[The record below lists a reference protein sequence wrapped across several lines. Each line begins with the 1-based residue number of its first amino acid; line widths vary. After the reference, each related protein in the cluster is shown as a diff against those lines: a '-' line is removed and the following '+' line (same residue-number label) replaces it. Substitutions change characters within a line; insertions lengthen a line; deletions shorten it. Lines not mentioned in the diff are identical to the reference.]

1 MTDRVTSGTA
11 ARDRLVHD
19 ALLYGSDNELLRDIV
34 PFLRAGLDA
43 GETVMMACTEPTAT
57 LLIDALGDAAR
68 IERVPT
74 PETYQRPAEAILAYQ
89 QLLEDQLAGGAR
101 HIRWVGEVIS
111 AAQPAGQPTQQ
122 PTQQPAGWP
131 EWLRFD
137 AVLNRALASYPLWG
151 VCLYDLRQLPAELVT
166 AVQLTHP
173 YLRTPPTRATNPA
186 FLDPAEFLRRLPDP
200 GLDPLEATQPT
211 LAVDDLTS
219 LQHLRRQLADVVVGS
234 ALPAWTTGEFVFVAS
249 EVATN
254 ALRHG
259 RLPVRVRV
267 WVTPSRLL
275 CTVTDQGPGIADPLV
290 GYMRA
295 HRDPSRGG
303 LGLWLARRLCDQVDL
318 RRTSEGFTVRLT
330 TGR

>member
-1 MTDRVTSGTA
+1 MTDRVTSATA

-34 PFLRAGLDA
+34 PFLRAGLDV

-74 PETYQRPAEAILAYQ
+74 PETYQRPAQAILAYQ

-111 AAQPAGQPTQQ
+111 AAQPAG
-122 PTQQPAGWP
+122 QPAGWP

-200 GLDPLEATQPT
+200 GLDPLEATQPM

-219 LQHLRRQLADVVVGS
+219 LEHLRRQLADVVVGS

-303 LGLWLARRLCDQVDL
+303 LGLWLARRLRDQVDL